1 MSPLLVHFL
10 RRLAGLALA
19 VAVLAAVG
27 PRVLRELGLIGPKV
41 PELIASAERSLAAAR
56 HYGAD
61 EKMPAV
67 QEALRRLQEAKTLAE
82 QGEDRRARRA
92 AAAASEQAIVA
103 QGQALARREQR
114 RRQAEVIAGEINRML
129 TRLDDLY
136 AAVSPGL
143 SRAEAADLLS
153 RLKSARQTGAALV
166 LAFEQGNYP
175 RVIAD
180 EAATREALAAAEK
193 EMSAA
198 GR

>member
-10 RRLAGLALA
+10 RRLAGLALV
-19 VAVLAAVG
+19 VAVLVAVG
-27 PRVLRELGLIGPKV
+27 PPVLRELGLIGPKV
-41 PELIASAERSLAAAR
+41 PELISSAERSLAAAR

-61 EKMPAV
+61 DTMPAV
-67 QEALRRLQEAKTLAE
+67 QEALRRLQEARTLAG

-92 AAAASEQAIVA
+92 AAAASERAIAA

-114 RRQAEVIAGEINRML
+114 RRQAEAIVGEINRML

-143 SRAEAADLLS
+143 TRAEAADRLS
-153 RLKSARQTGAALV
+153 RLKTARQTGAALV

-180 EAATREALAAAEK
+180 EAATREALEAVEK
-193 EMSAA
+193 EIRASA
-198 GR
+198 R